1 MDTTLKPISVAVH
14 RVRSVLTRRP
24 EAALHADT
32 PATARWQG
40 GVRVAMS
47 DGLGG
52 QFCTDMPAELGGA
65 GDQVT
70 PGWLFRAGMA
80 ALRRRRSS

>member
-1 MDTTLKPISVAVH
+1 
-14 RVRSVLTRRP
+14 
-24 EAALHADT
+24 
-32 PATARWQG
+32 
-40 GVRVAMS
+40 MS

-80 ALRRRRSS
+80 ACATTSIVLMAAADGIELAALEVRVDSHSDVRGLPGMMGHDCKRRDASPDTN